1 MKRIKKNEDFG
12 NVIHDH
18 LINYDDYHICKPCSQ
33 IIFRL
38 CSAYCDGK
46 YITAEK
52 LTFNGPTKFNK
63 SYNSSTFY
71 SDKDNEILKLFHKC
85 NKCKNVNKINK

>member
-1 MKRIKKNEDFG
+1 MKRIKTNEDIG
-12 NVIHDH
+12 NVIHNH
-18 LINYDDYHICKPCSQ
+18 LNNYDDYHICKPCSL
-33 IIFRL
+33 IIFRI

-46 YITAEK
+46 YITEEK

-63 SYNSSTFY
+63 TYNSSTFY

-85 NKCKNVNKINK
+85 NKCK